1 MENPHVHVWMRFGTM
16 SLAWMARRASTGS
29 EVAAYPFMGAS
40 FVVPGAAFILLFIA
54 LVVPAFFV
62 LTWLVGGY
70 HRLVALRN
78 GYKTAYAQVAHHLK
92 QRHDLIPTLV
102 ETAKAYIPDDR
113 GTLEAVG
120 AARNAASAANGRAAL
135 APGDVALMKELS
147 GAETGLAGTLGRL
160 LTAAAA
166 CPDLKAN
173 ATMVSLMRE
182 LTSTATKAAAAGQ
195 AYNDAVMR
203 YNTLRD
209 SFPTNLIAAPLSF
222 APAELFILNGLVSK
236 PV

>member
-1 MENPHVHVWMRFGTM
+1 MENPDVGVWMRFGTM
-16 SLAWMARRASTGS
+16 RLAWMAGRASTGS
-29 EVAAYPFMGAS
+29 EVTTSPFMGAS
-40 FVVPGAAFILLFIA
+40 FIVPGAAFILLFIA
-54 LVVPAFFV
+54 LAVPAFFI
-62 LTWLVGGY
+62 LMWLVGGY
-70 HRLVALRN
+70 NRLVALRN
-78 GYKTAYAQVAHHLK
+78 GYRNAYAQVADQLK
-92 QRHDLIPTLV
+92 RRYDLIPTLV
-102 ETAKAYIPDDR
+102 EIAKAYIPDDR

-120 AARNAASAANGRAAL
+120 AARNAALAANLRAAL

-166 CPDLKAN
+166 CPDLKAD
-173 ATMVSLMRE
+173 ATLVSLIRE

-203 YNTLRD
+203 YNTLRV
-209 SFPTNLIAAPLSF
+209 SFPTNLIAVPLSF
-222 APAELFILNGLVSK
+222 APAELFVLNGLVSK

>member
-1 MENPHVHVWMRFGTM
+1 MESPDVDVWMRFGIM
-16 SLAWMARRASTGS
+16 GLLWLRGRLSTGS
-29 EVAAYPFMGAS
+29 EVPAYPFMGAS

-54 LVVPAFFV
+54 LVVPAFFI

-78 GYKTAYAQVAHHLK
+78 GYKNAYAQVANQLK
-92 QRHDLIPTLV
+92 QRYDLIPTLV
-102 ETAKAYIPDDR
+102 ETAKAYIPNDR
-113 GTLEAVG
+113 GALEAVC
-120 AARNAASAANGRAAL
+120 AARNAALAANLRAAL
-135 APGDVALMKELS
+135 APGDVALMKEIS

-166 CPDLKAN
+166 CPDLKAD
-173 ATMVSLMRE
+173 ATMSSLIRE

-203 YNTLRD
+203 YNTVRD

-222 APAELFILNGLVSK
+222 APAELFVLNGLVSK